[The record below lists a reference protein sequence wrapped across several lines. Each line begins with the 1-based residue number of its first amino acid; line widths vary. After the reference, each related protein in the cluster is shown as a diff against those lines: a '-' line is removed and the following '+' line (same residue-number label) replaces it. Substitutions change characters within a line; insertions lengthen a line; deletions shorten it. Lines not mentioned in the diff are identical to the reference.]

1 MCRMWMNLKSIWE
14 TLSPVNLI
22 KQSADSFTLRF
33 LSRPSTHSSQVCIRY
48 TLHRVYKYL
57 VTWLIQKILHAY
69 RDDLSWDQIS
79 KSNYQ
84 TTATFISDFNKRTHC
99 YFYKEY
105 INLFYIACSL
115 NKIPRDFSYFESSY
129 IKLHDKFI
137 FLSSNTFTINLN
149 HIRQFW

>member
-1 MCRMWMNLKSIWE
+1 MIDTPLASVICRMWMNLKSIWE

-48 TLHRVYKYL
+48 TSHRVYKYL

-79 KSNYQ
+79 KSNYR

-105 INLFYIACSL
+105 INLLRYCMQVISNIFVILILLDLLLQYIAC
-115 NKIPRDFSYFESSY
+115 
-129 IKLHDKFI
+129 
-137 FLSSNTFTINLN
+137 
-149 HIRQFW
+149 